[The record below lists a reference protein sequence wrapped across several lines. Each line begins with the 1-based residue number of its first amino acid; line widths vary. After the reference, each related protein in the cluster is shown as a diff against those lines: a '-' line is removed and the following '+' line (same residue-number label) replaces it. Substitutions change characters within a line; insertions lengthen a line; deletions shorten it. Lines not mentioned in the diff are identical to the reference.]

1 MYVFMNSH
9 IYLCVRWLH
18 QTARASTLPIHNLI
32 CVSRRAAQPS
42 HVITHTSN
50 VENQV
55 LSLFKF
61 HAHCARSY
69 LAGFVNFTHQPSCSP
84 TTKAPYFSQ
93 MHYYLYPLL
102 NFVIKELL
110 DLHLFVQAAFYNKIA
125 TKESSE
131 TLYTILIK
139 NLNHRQKYSKLSK
152 NWQKIR
158 GKICQRTPLKFFL
171 LI

>member
-1 MYVFMNSH
+1 MSETKLRCLSSRRVCMNDSTLGVHLKVQSRRIGEKVECVCIYEFSH

-42 HVITHTSN
+42 YVITHTSN
-50 VENQV
+50 VEKQV

-84 TTKAPYFSQ
+84 FTKAAYFSQ
-93 MHYYLYPLL
+93 IMHY
-102 NFVIKELL
+102 
-110 DLHLFVQAAFYNKIA
+110 
-125 TKESSE
+125 
-131 TLYTILIK
+131 
-139 NLNHRQKYSKLSK
+139 
-152 NWQKIR
+152 
-158 GKICQRTPLKFFL
+158 
-171 LI
+171 